1 MSKFLWSLVGVILS
15 FPHSVQAQAT
25 PWELGY
31 KNSLSSGLPG
41 AGSSIY
47 AVISVTLSWLLGIFG
62 FIAIIGFVISGIQYL
77 TAAGD
82 DSQIET
88 AKTNMKYSVVG
99 VIVALSGFLIVQA
112 VDRWLSGLTNSF

>member
-1 MSKFLWSLVGVILS
+1 MKRFFFLTHFFFLFVPMIVS
-15 FPHSVQAQAT
+15 AQAT
-25 PWELGY
+25 GWDKGIDNMT
-31 KNSLSSGLPG
+31 KSGLP
-41 AGSSIY
+41 SNSVYSIIQS
-47 AVISVTLSWLLGIFG
+47 AFFWIITVLG